1 MEDHPIAE
9 DFERFLQAS
18 PRPSNAHCNAQIV
31 RHLLK
36 DCGIC
41 RETLGGLR
49 GGRALLSRLLEVPLP
64 QTEPGDSGPSKLYNY
79 DWAFA
84 RTERT
89 VAASLAHGG
98 PARGLPE
105 RLAELYGLPE
115 GEQIRRVSLGGRF
128 ADPDLVE
135 TLIERSHAARYQSP
149 KKMLHLS
156 RLARLAAEACTIQ
169 TAGGPERLADLQALA
184 WGAYGNAQ
192 RVCGNVPEA
201 EEALA
206 RAFKKHEEGSSSLR
220 LKGLL
225 LGQISSL
232 RNLQSRFDEAIQL
245 AEEAENISRELGE
258 TQILA
263 RMMVQRANVLTYAG
277 QTEHAAEILRQAIP
291 KIDQE
296 EDPQLF
302 LAARHNLARCYID
315 LDQPEEALAL
325 FFESKPLYRQCKD
338 PLILLRAAWQE
349 GQLLR
354 EIGHLESA
362 ESVLRRTREG
372 FTEQGLVYETA
383 MVSLELADVYAKGG
397 RVEDVRRTIMEAM
410 PLFRSLRVD
419 REVLASLL
427 RLRQAAG
434 LESPGDE

>member
-1 MEDHPIAE
+1 VEDHPTAE

-18 PRPSNAHCNAQIV
+18 PRPSNAQCNSLVV

-36 DCGIC
+36 ECGVC
-41 RETLGGLR
+41 RETLDELR

-64 QTEPGDSGPSKLYNY
+64 QTEPGDSGPSRVYNY

-84 RTERT
+84 RTERA

-105 RLAELYGLPE
+105 RLAELYRLPE
-115 GEQIRRVSLGGRF
+115 GEQLRRVSLGGRF
-128 ADPDLVE
+128 SDPDLVE
-135 TLIERSHAARYQSP
+135 VLIERSHAARYQSP

-156 RLARLAAEACTIQ
+156 RLALLAGEACTIQ
-169 TAGGPERLADLQALA
+169 ASGGPEQLADLQAQA

-192 RVCGNVPEA
+192 RVCGNVSEA

-206 RAFKKHEEGSSSLR
+206 TAFKRYEAGSNSPR

-225 LGQISSL
+225 LGQTSSL
-232 RNLQSRFDEAIQL
+232 RTLQSRFAEAVQL
-245 AEEAENISRELGE
+245 AEEAENISRKLGE
-258 TQILA
+258 TQVLA

-302 LAARHNLARCYID
+302 LAARHNLTRCYID
-315 LDQPEEALAL
+315 LDQPEEALAF

-362 ESVLRRTREG
+362 ESVLLRTRES
-372 FTEQGLVYETA
+372 FTQQGLVYETA
-383 MVSLELADVYAKGG
+383 MISLDLADVYAKGG
-397 RVEDVRRTIMEAM
+397 RREDVRRTILQAM

-427 RLRQAAG
+427 RLQEAAG
-434 LESPGDE
+434 LEPAGEQ